1 MLDIVICD
9 DDAVQAKYT
18 ARIVNRAL
26 GGMPHDTEIFSS
38 PQRLLDKVTAGR
50 YSPDIAVLDI
60 AMDELDGI
68 GLAERLN
75 ALAPRCRIIFLTG
88 YLDYATDVYAA
99 EHSYFILKTELE
111 TRIGAAL
118 EKALASLN
126 LGESRLPSLVIKIR
140 GAATPV
146 SVATVE
152 YIERVGRRT
161 RVKTQQGEYMTAQP
175 VTELVTDELAGHFIH
190 CHQSFWVRPEAVHSM
205 ESNEFLMK
213 SGDAVPISRSAK
225 KEVREAFFAYLT
237 R

>member
-26 GGMPHDTEIFSS
+26 GDMPHDTEVSSS
-38 PQRLLDKVTAGR
+38 PQRLLDKVSSGR

-88 YLDYATDVYAA
+88 YLGYATDVYAT

-111 TRIGAAL
+111 GRIGAAL

-126 LGESRLPSLVIKIR
+126 LGESRVPSLVIKIR

-161 RVKTQQGEYMTAQP
+161 RVKTQQGEYMTSQP
-175 VTELVTDELAGHFIH
+175 VAELLTDEPAGHFIH
-190 CHQSFWVRPEAVHSM
+190 CHQSFWVRPEAVQSM
-205 ESNEFLMK
+205 EGNEFVMK
-213 SGDAVPISRSAK
+213 NGDTVPISRSVK

>member
-1 MLDIVICD
+1 MLEIVICD

-26 GGMPHDTEIFSS
+26 GDMPHDTEIFSS

-88 YLDYATDVYAA
+88 YLGYATDVYAA

-111 TRIGAAL
+111 PRIGAAL

-126 LGESRLPSLVIKIR
+126 LGESRVPSLVIKIR

-161 RVKTQQGEYMTAQP
+161 RVKTQQSEYITAQS
-175 VTELVTDELAGHFIH
+175 VTELITDELAGRFIH
-190 CHQSFWVRPEAVHSM
+190 CHQSFWVCPEAVQSM
-205 ESNEFLMK
+205 ESNEFVMK
-213 SGDAVPISRSAK
+213 SGDVVPISRSAK
-225 KEVREAFFAYLT
+225 KEVREAFFSHLT

>member
-26 GGMPHDTEIFSS
+26 GDMPHDTEIFSS
-38 PQRLLDKVTAGR
+38 PRRLLDKVSAGR

-88 YLDYATDVYAA
+88 YLGYATDVYAA
-99 EHSYFILKTELE
+99 EHSYFILKAELE

-126 LGESRLPSLVIKIR
+126 LGESHLPSLVIKIR

-190 CHQSFWVRPEAVHSM
+190 CHQSFWVRPEAVQSM
-205 ESNEFLMK
+205 ESNEFLLK
-213 SGDAVPISRSAK
+213 SGDTVPISRSAK
-225 KEVREAFFAYLT
+225 KEAREAFFAYLT

>member
-26 GGMPHDTEIFSS
+26 GDMPHDTEIFSS
-38 PQRLLDKVTAGR
+38 PQRLLDKVSSGR

-111 TRIGAAL
+111 GRIGAAL

-126 LGESRLPSLVIKIR
+126 HGESRVPSLVIKIR

-146 SVATVE
+146 SVAAVE

-161 RVKTQQGEYMTAQP
+161 RVKTQQGEYMTSQP
-175 VTELVTDELAGHFIH
+175 IAELLPDEPAGHFIH
-190 CHQSFWVRPEAVHSM
+190 CHQSFWVRPEAVQSM
-205 ESNEFLMK
+205 EGNEFVMK
-213 SGDAVPISRSAK
+213 NGDTVPISRSVK